1 MHLKITQ
8 NPFKKEPLEALGPLG
23 AQLVFQGVSRSDLF
37 AHWRALWAPLE
48 ALRGPLGS
56 TLAHFGSPRLSF

>member
-1 MHLKITQ
+1 MHLKIIQ
-8 NPFKKEPLEALGPLG
+8 NPFKNEPLEALGPLG
-23 AQLVFQGVSRSDLF
+23 AQLVFQGVSRGDLF
-37 AHWRALWAPLE
+37 AYLKALWAPLG